1 MARFPAKNPGP
12 RAKGRKTT
20 QMRSRRGSAAL
31 GGSLAIGALCV
42 LALLPAG
49 SLAATVSVQ
58 SKRIFYTAEV
68 GEVNELTISLSGGSY
83 ALSDAGATISAG
95 TLCTASGNVAT
106 CPMTDINGITV
117 AAGDGADSVKNTTA
131 TPSTLSGGDDN
142 DSLEGGSGNDTVR
155 GNQGVDTHAGGS
167 GDDFIDSRGDKGDVV
182 TCGVGDDTVRA
193 DTSDVVAGCEIVDR
207 GGDPVP
213 PSSGPSPTAA
223 DLLGPA
229 EETTLDPGACA
240 KELLGSPGDD
250 RLDGTA
256 LGDSLFGLQGSDIL
270 NGLRR
275 DDCLFGGIGSDN
287 LSGGEGDDR
296 LLGDDSEG
304 GVGGNDVV
312 SGDSGADLL
321 VGGSGDDRLSGGS
334 GSDRLSGNNG
344 KDRLSGGSGN
354 DRLTAGRGKNR
365 LLGGPGNDTLS
376 AANGRRDRLNCGRG
390 RDTARADRAD
400 VVRDCERV
408 RRRR

>member
-1 MARFPAKNPGP
+1 
-12 RAKGRKTT
+12 
-20 QMRSRRGSAAL
+20 MRNRGGSAAL
-31 GGSLAIGALCV
+31 AGWLAIAALFI

-58 SKRIFYTAEV
+58 SKRIFYTAGI

-83 ALSDAGATISAG
+83 TLSDPGAIISAG
-95 TLCTASGNVAT
+95 TLCTASGNTAT
-106 CPMTDINGITV
+106 CPVTGINGITV
-117 AAGDGADSVKNTTA
+117 AAGDGADSVQNTTP

-142 DSLEGGSGNDTVR
+142 DSLEGGFGNDTVR
-155 GNQGVDTHAGGS
+155 GNQGVDTHAGGV

-182 TCGVGDDTVRA
+182 TCGIGNDTVRA
-193 DTSDVVAGCEIVDR
+193 DAADVVAGACEAVDR
-207 GGDPVP
+207 GGAPVP
-213 PSSGPSPTAA
+213 PPSGPSPTAA

-229 EETTLDPGACA
+229 EEATLDPRACA

-250 RLDGTA
+250 RLNGTV

-275 DDCLFGGIGSDN
+275 DDCLFGGIGSDR

-304 GVGGNDVV
+304 GVGGNDII

-321 VGGSGDDRLSGGS
+321 VGGSGDDRLTGGS
-334 GSDRLSGNNG
+334 GNDRLSGNNG

-354 DRLTAGRGKNR
+354 DELIGGRGRNR
-365 LLGGPGNDTLS
+365 LLGGPGNDRLS
-376 AANGRRDRLNCGRG
+376 AANGRTDRLNCGRG